1 MRLRPKYLQRLCPV
15 ARNECSEKIQFRNAV
30 SSAVL
35 TTLAQA
41 SKIVVG
47 FVILKLIAL
56 YLGPE
61 GLGKL
66 GHFMSLTSILA
77 LLAGGGIAHGVIKYS
92 AEYRNDKFN
101 LYRLLSTASAFA
113 FVFSVVVAL
122 LFLLFSHP
130 ISVFILGDGSLAWV
144 ISLLSVFQFV
154 LAFNMLFSSV
164 ANGLADV
171 KSFALAQAVGNLIS
185 LPFAWL
191 LILNFGLSGAA
202 IAIISI
208 LAMAVFPS
216 IYLYLR
222 SPLRFRFRRGKIDS
236 LLLKKLS
243 WFSLMLCVSAIA
255 FPVVEIY
262 IRQNLISNS
271 GYTQAGIWQGL
282 IRLSSAYLGFFSVF
296 LASYFMPMISRVNNK
311 EEIERLA
318 YKFIIFVMIVFAV
331 GGGTLYL
338 GRDFFVPLLLSKE
351 FEGLNEFLLYQLV
364 GDFFKAANYV
374 VGFVAVARAATRIY
388 IISEVFQAVLFVSLS
403 LLVGRFVVGAEGV
416 TVAYMVSYVICFVVS
431 ILALKF
437 WVRN

>member
-1 MRLRPKYLQRLCPV
+1 M
-15 ARNECSEKIQFRNAV
+15 ARNECSDKLQYRKAV

-47 FVILKLIAL
+47 FLVLKLIAL
-56 YLGPE
+56 YLGPD

-92 AEYRNDKFN
+92 AEYRNNKFN

-113 FVFSVVVAL
+113 FVVSVVFAL
-122 LFLLFSHP
+122 LFLLFAHP

-144 ISLLSVFQFV
+144 ISLLSVFQFL

-171 KSFALAQAVGNLIS
+171 KSFAVAQIVGNLIS

-191 LILNFGLSGAA
+191 LILKFGLPGAA

-222 SPLRFRFRRGKIDS
+222 SSLRFRFRSGKIDPF
-236 LLLKKLS
+236 LLKKLS
-243 WFSLMLCVSAIA
+243 WFSLMLCVSAVA

-262 IRQNLISNS
+262 IRQNLISNA

-296 LASYFMPMISRVNNK
+296 LASYFMPMISRINNK
-311 EEIERLA
+311 REVERLTH
-318 YKFIIFVMIVFAV
+318 KFVVFVMVVFAV
-331 GGGTLYL
+331 GGGTLYFW
-338 GRDFFVPLLLSKE
+338 RDFFVPLLLSKE

-364 GDFFKAANYV
+364 GDFFKASNYV
-374 VGFVAVARAATRIY
+374 IGFVAVARAATRIY
-388 IISEVFQAVLFVSLS
+388 IISELFQAGLFVSLS
-403 LLVGRFVVGAEGV
+403 LLIGRFIVGAEGV
-416 TVAYMVSYVICFVVS
+416 TVAYMMSYVMCFLVS
-431 ILALKF
+431 VLALKF